1 MKRLVLLVALG
12 VAGLANAGSVE
23 RVNVPELG
31 RLPAFAHATRSGGL
45 VFASGTLGTRGD
57 SLELV
62 AGGVG
67 PETRQALA
75 NLATIFAASGARLA
89 DALKCTVY
97 LTDLARFA
105 EMNEAWLAVF
115 GQTPPAR
122 TTVGVSAL
130 VLGAAVEIECVAAA
144 TGSAGGRSVPRRRS
158 GRPPRRASRAA
169 AGRPRARTSG

>member
-31 RLPAFAHATRSGGL
+31 RLPAFSHATRSGEL

-67 PETRQALA
+67 PETSQALA
-75 NLATIFAASGARLA
+75 NLATIFAASGTRLA
-89 DALKCTVY
+89 DAVKCTVY
-97 LTDLARFA
+97 PPT
-105 EMNEAWLAVF
+105 WLA
-115 GQTPPAR
+115 
-122 TTVGVSAL
+122 S
-130 VLGAAVEIECVAAA
+130 
-144 TGSAGGRSVPRRRS
+144 RR
-158 GRPPRRASRAA
+158 
-169 AGRPRARTSG
+169 